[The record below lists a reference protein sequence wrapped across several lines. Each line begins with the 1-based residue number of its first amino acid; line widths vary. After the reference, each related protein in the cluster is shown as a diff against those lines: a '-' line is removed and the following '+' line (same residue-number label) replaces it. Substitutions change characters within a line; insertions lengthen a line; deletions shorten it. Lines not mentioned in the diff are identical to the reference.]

1 MSTFSRR
8 MTARRTSPARAKGRT
23 GHPVCTDLR
32 GNGRPGPPAD
42 GQDHDSPAQRPDVID
57 TSEQDEDDAWSAQA
71 ILAPGIA
78 TVGEGDTREQ
88 AVEECNNGL
97 ELLIDELR
105 ASA

>member
-1 MSTFSRR
+1 
-8 MTARRTSPARAKGRT
+8 
-23 GHPVCTDLR
+23 
-32 GNGRPGPPAD
+32 
-42 GQDHDSPAQRPDVID
+42 VID

-88 AVEECNNGL
+88 AVEECNKWL